1 MAKTKKTAIAVASTA
16 SGRKQGVERPKN
28 AEATRRNILEEAMRE
43 FSLSGYSGARVDTIA
58 DNTHTSKRMLYYYFD
73 SKEGL
78 WLEVLK
84 ECYRRV
90 RDLELAFHLED
101 LPPMLA
107 LRKLVELTFD
117 HHATHPDF
125 IRIIMTENIHQ
136 GRHIKDMKELKDLN
150 RPIIDLLTDL
160 CKRGVEEGVFRK
172 DLDPINLHM
181 HISALSFF
189 NVSNQYTFGYLFN
202 QDFSNKKV
210 HAARREDVVDMIS
223 RYARSP

>member
-1 MAKTKKTAIAVASTA
+1 MAGTRKKTDAAARSAPVK
-16 SGRKQGVERPKN
+16 KQGKERPKN

-58 DNTHTSKRMLYYYFD
+58 DNTHTSKRMLYYYFE

-84 ECYRRV
+84 ESYRNI

-117 HHATHPDF
+117 HHAAHPDF

-172 DLDPINLHM
+172 DIDPIDLHS

-189 NVSNQYTFGYLFN
+189 NVSNKYTFGFLFDR
-202 QDFSNKKV
+202 DFSDKKV
-210 HAARREDVVDMIS
+210 HTTRRDDIVDMIS